1 MEGLPKD
8 VLCYKVCAHLSLRD
22 IYSLARISKYFLAA
36 TRVCLHSVQEM
47 YKKWHP
53 ERCYLE
59 ALRRR
64 DEKCMEHFSAYNK
77 IPKIDGFLLCCQND
91 DLENLQ
97 KMPLDS
103 YEDRDAPMGAS
114 LIYFAPAHGNARDG
128 VRFDK
133 IEIVEGLI
141 YAIIHGSW
149 KCFDYLGPLYPKELE
164 RIIETGF
171 YVGVEPT
178 LRHKSDL
185 VPYISACCKRKLYQM
200 PMFVEL
206 ITLKCLEVDHY
217 DMLAAMKFTIRGMST
232 VYDFL
237 IFCDDPRFKEFYEC
251 VEEHYIV
258 EVINHPET
266 EGDTLGTCTVGRVR
280 FGNRE
285 LQLGFEEF
293 KKMFEEERPEVL
305 QFKPSSS
312 EEDSSFCVLH

>member
-1 MEGLPKD
+1 MEGLPKN
-8 VLCYKVCAHLSLRD
+8 VLCYKVCAYLSLRD
-22 IYSLARISKYFLAA
+22 IYSLARTSKYFLAA

-77 IPKIDGFLLCCQND
+77 IPAVDEFLLCCQND
-91 DLENLQ
+91 DIENLQ

-103 YEDRDAPMGAS
+103 YEDGDAAVGAS
-114 LIYFAPAHGNARDG
+114 PIYFAPAHGNARDG
-128 VRFDK
+128 ARFDK
-133 IEIVEGLI
+133 IEIVEGLL

-149 KCFDYLGPLYPKELE
+149 KCFDYLAPLYPQELQ

-200 PMFVEL
+200 PTFVEL

-217 DMLAAMKFTIRGMST
+217 DMLDTMGFKNHLARKMS
-232 VYDFL
+232 VFYDFL
-237 IFCDDPRFKEFYEC
+237 IFCDDPRFKDLYSSILYEG
-251 VEEHYIV
+251 EEHI
-258 EVINHPET
+258 P
-266 EGDTLGTCTVGRVR
+266 GTRPVGRVP
-280 FGNRE
+280 FANRE
-285 LQLGFEEF
+285 LQLGFEEYCGRFGPKAELIEF
-293 KKMFEEERPEVL
+293 KTP
-305 QFKPSSS
+305 SS
-312 EEDSSFCVLH
+312 EEEDSNFCVLH